1 MAKSL
6 TDMSPAERQ
15 QYFASVVRIQD
26 GKQYN
31 NVNGQW
37 VEVPYGSP
45 LPPQRGSGSHVS
57 FGGGGPG
64 SGGIGV
70 SLPLFGAGAERPTT
84 PGGGAT
90 GPGGATFR
98 PGTPTPPIAGSGLP
112 TTSFGTPATPAPDT
126 SLPTLATP

>member
-31 NVNGQW
+31 NINGQW

-45 LPPQRGSGSHVS
+45 LPPQRGSGSNVS

-70 SLPLFGAGAERPTT
+70 SLPLFGAGGGDRGGV
-84 PGGGAT
+84 GGGAT
-90 GPGGATFR
+90 GPGGAVFQ
-98 PGTPTPPIAGSGLP
+98 PVTPRPIAGSGNLGP
-112 TTSFGTPATPAPDT
+112 GAFQTPAPAT
-126 SLPTLATP
+126 SLPPLA